1 MIAHYNP
8 SMSDS
13 RRLLNPLLAA
23 LAVLLGL
30 PLSSCTTIE
39 SEPDQAPPGV
49 LTPGPNTHQAPLP
62 PAPTPSGPRQP
73 APPGFI
79 QGGPQMA
86 LLLPLTG
93 RQSAAAIAV
102 RDGFLTAYYS
112 LPAAGRP
119 ALRIYDTGQ
128 MNVIAA
134 LNEATQD
141 GAGFIVGPLTREEVT
156 AAAGYNGPRPAML
169 ALNAVTAPHAG
180 NALYQYALSPEDE
193 ARQVARRVVADGNRA
208 GVALVPSGEWGRRV
222 LAAFTQELN
231 AAGGQLLDM
240 ATYDAGST
248 DYAAAI
254 SQVLRINESESRDKR
269 LESVLGTRLTFQP
282 RRRGDVGFIFSPGQ
296 AEAERLLRPQL
307 KFYFAG
313 DIPTYAT
320 ADAFEPSSSAN
331 QDLDGLIFPDAP
343 WLLGSA
349 LVDGVRDA
357 TNAAWPAGGPRR
369 SILFAFGFDAAR
381 LAAQLRALPPQSGN
395 ATSLAVDGLTG
406 HLTIAADGRVLRD
419 LMWAQIRNGEPKLLN

>member
-1 MIAHYNP
+1 
-8 SMSDS
+8 MSDS
-13 RRLLNPLLAA
+13 RRLQNPLLAA

-30 PLSSCTTIE
+30 QLSSCTTIE

-49 LTPGPNTHQAPLP
+49 PTPGPNARQAPQ
-62 PAPTPSGPRQP
+62 PAAPVPSGPRQP

-79 QGGPQMA
+79 TGGPQLA

-93 RQSAAAIAV
+93 RQSAAATAV

-112 LPAAGRP
+112 LPAASRP

-128 MNVIAA
+128 LNVVAA
-134 LNEATQD
+134 LNQAYQD
-141 GAGFIVGPLTREEVT
+141 GAGFVVGPLTREEVA

-169 ALNAVTAPHAG
+169 ALNAIAAAPLAG

-231 AAGGQLLDM
+231 AAGGQLLDV
-240 ATYDAGST
+240 ATYDASST

-254 SQVLRINESESRDKR
+254 SQVLRISESESRDKR

-296 AEAERLLRPQL
+296 SEAERLLRPQL

-313 DIPTYAT
+313 DVPTYAT
-320 ADAFEPSSSAN
+320 ADAFEPNSSAN

-381 LAAQLRALPPQSGN
+381 LASQLRSLPPQSGN

-406 HLTIAADGRVLRD
+406 HLTIAADGHVVRD

>member
-1 MIAHYNP
+1 
-8 SMSDS
+8 MSDS

-23 LAVLLGL
+23 LWVLLGL
-30 PLSSCTTIE
+30 QLSSCTTIE

-49 LTPGPNTHQAPLP
+49 LTPGPNTRQAAPP
-62 PAPTPSGPRQP
+62 PALTPSGPRQP

-79 QGGPQMA
+79 AGGPQMA

-102 RDGFLTAYYS
+102 RDGFLTAYYA

-128 MNVIAA
+128 VNVITA
-134 LNEATQD
+134 LNQATED
-141 GAGFIVGPLTREEVT
+141 GAGFIIGPLTREEVT
-156 AAAGYNGPRPAML
+156 AAAGYDGPRPALL
-169 ALNAVTAPHAG
+169 ALNAVAAPPHAG
-180 NALYQYALSPEDE
+180 SALYQYALSPEDE

-231 AAGGQLLDM
+231 AAGGQLLDV
-240 ATYDAGST
+240 ATYDASST

-254 SQVLRINESESRDKR
+254 SQVLRINESEARDKR

-313 DIPTYAT
+313 DVPTYAT
-320 ADAFEPSSSAN
+320 ADAFEPNSSAN

-349 LVDGVRDA
+349 LVDGVREA

-381 LAAQLRALPPQSGN
+381 LATQLRSLPPQNGN

-406 HLTIAADGRVLRD
+406 HLTIAADGHVLRD